1 MVIKVELVTLKF
13 GHLVCY
19 NTGLNLFQSMF
30 KEDSLS

>member
-19 NTGLNLFQSMF
+19 TGLNLFQSMF